1 MDLSSLRERL
11 MRLLPL
17 LIILMAVMGMVLF
30 AVRAVL
36 PAWRD
41 FDALSTVVAT
51 QEMAVGTMIAAQN
64 DNDNLAILE
73 HQISSV
79 QENLQAA
86 SNVFLTEAEAE
97 QVLNR
102 LYGYAYS
109 RGVRIVNL
117 QAQQPVQPVQP
128 TGPRATPIVIT
139 TAYETTIMQLQVVGA
154 VANLIDFVAHV
165 REASLPSVNIETM
178 NVVRTGDQATLTM
191 VLLLY
196 TSPYASGEVLSQ
208 IPSPGPSPT
217 PTDTPT
223 PTLTPTETPIVPTET
238 PFTPSATP
246 TETPTLT
253 LTPSETPD
261 EPTPMPTF
269 TAQPSPT
276 TVECPGAPPTL
287 FSPGDTAVVDFNG
300 LGALRVFS
308 DPNGNVL
315 STRTQAYDN
324 HVLEIVAG
332 PVCVNNT
339 YYWYIRNL
347 SQNNALG
354 WVAEAQGGE
363 RWLCPQTDPE
373 CADS

>member
-1 MDLSSLRERL
+1 MDLASLRERL

-36 PAWRD
+36 PAWQD
-41 FDALSTVVAT
+41 YDAFATGVAT
-51 QEMAVGTMIAAQN
+51 HEIAVGTMIAAQS
-64 DNDNLAILE
+64 DNDNLVILE

-79 QENLQAA
+79 EENLQAA
-86 SNVFLTEAEAE
+86 SSVFLTEAEAE

-117 QAQQPVQPVQP
+117 QAQQPVQP
-128 TGPRATPIVIT
+128 TGRQSTPVAVT

-165 REASLPSVNIETM
+165 REASLPGVDIETM
-178 NVVRTGDQATLTM
+178 NVVRTGDQSTLTM

-196 TSPYASGEVLSQ
+196 TSPYASGEVLNQ

-217 PTDTPT
+217 PTDTSTMT
-223 PTLTPTETPIVPTET
+223 PTPTETPLAPTET
-238 PFTPSATP
+238 SI
-246 TETPTLT
+246 TL
-253 LTPSETPD
+253 
-261 EPTPMPTF
+261 EPTPTDTAPPTLEP
-269 TAQPSPT
+269 TEIPPT
-276 TVECPGAPPTL
+276 TTPSQTGMPAPTAVECPGAPPTR
-287 FSPGDTAVVDFNG
+287 FIPGDIAIVDFNE

-315 STRTQAYDN
+315 NTRTQAYDN
-324 HVLEIVAG
+324 QVLEIVAG
-332 PVCVNNT
+332 PVCTNNT
-339 YYWYIRNL
+339 YYWYVRNL

-354 WVAEAQGGE
+354 WVAEAQGDE
-363 RWLCPQTDPE
+363 RWLCPENDPE
-373 CADS
+373 CTD